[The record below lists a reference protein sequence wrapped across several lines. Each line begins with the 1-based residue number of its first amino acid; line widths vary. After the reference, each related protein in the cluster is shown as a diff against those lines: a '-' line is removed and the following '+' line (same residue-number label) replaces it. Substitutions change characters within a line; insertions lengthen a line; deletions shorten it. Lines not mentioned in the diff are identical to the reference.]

1 MRIEK
6 ALEKAGLSDKQTKVY
21 LACLELGASS
31 VKKISQKAGL
41 IRTTVYEILESLK
54 QKGFVNTF
62 LNKTVRYYSAEEPE
76 QIIRLAENN
85 IESLKSVL
93 PELRALGGEAR
104 QRPAVRFY
112 QGKEGIKLIMEEI
125 LKEAKE
131 LISFGS
137 ADDLFREIGEYQQIF
152 VKKRVENK
160 IPLRVILR
168 DTPKARERKNLEI
181 QQLRQVRLL
190 SSASEFNGLIFIWNN
205 KIAMFSFKS
214 DLIGIVT
221 ESKVLAATE
230 RALFD
235 GLWDKIYN

>member
-1 MRIEK
+1 MKIEK
-6 ALEKAGLSDKQTKVY
+6 ALGRAGLNDKQTKVY

-41 IRTTVYEILESLK
+41 IRTTVYEILEGLK

-85 IESLKSVL
+85 IEALKNVL
-93 PELRALGGEAR
+93 PELRALGGEAK

-112 QGKEGIKLIMEEI
+112 QGREGIKLIMEEI

-137 ADDLFREIGEYQQIF
+137 ADDLFREMGEYQQIF
-152 VKKRVENK
+152 VKRRVENK

-190 SSASEFNGLIFIWNN
+190 STETDFNGLIFIWGN
-205 KIAMFSFKS
+205 KIAMFSFKN
-214 DLIGIVT
+214 DLVGVVI
-221 ESKVLAATE
+221 ESKILAETE
-230 RALFD
+230 RGLLN